1 MNNLARKIDKKYS
14 YADYLTWNDEGR
26 WEIIDGV
33 AYSLASPSDI
43 HQDISRELLTEFNN
57 YLRGK
62 KCRVYQAPFDVSLT
76 SDKLEGDDKIYD
88 VVQPDIIIVCDK
100 EKISRKGCKGAP
112 DIVIEILSPSTASK
126 DCLRKRILY
135 EKNKINQYWIIDPDE
150 KEVFILKLTEHG
162 LYGHSERYSKEDK
175 IKVENFEGLEID
187 LKLIFS

>member
-88 VVQPDIIIVCDK
+88 VVQPDSLLYAIK
-100 EKISRKGCKGAP
+100 RKSAIKAVKGHR
-112 DIVIEILSPSTASK
+112 T
-126 DCLRKRILY
+126 
-135 EKNKINQYWIIDPDE
+135 
-150 KEVFILKLTEHG
+150 
-162 LYGHSERYSKEDK
+162 
-175 IKVENFEGLEID
+175 
-187 LKLIFS
+187 